1 MHNLSCENEFYLHE
15 NEKWFPYQRLTTYPR
30 FEQRSGGTRK
40 WPITA
45 GLVLPATFISRGGMF
60 SVINISMSL
69 SILCYKEKKQ
79 QLVGSFLK
87 YGYNH
92 VLLEKTLRL
101 YQIRYLTRLKWRIY
115 FEHALFHHLSHSWQA
130 GAHAHVTGYH
140 VYKSDMTRSRL
151 GLRQQEFWV
160 GDYTKAPKC
169 NICLVIYN
177 PGFICMQMWQN
188 RLCHIFSPHYLYI
201 FKAQIWAK
209 LWAFPLHFTHNEF
222 SAS

>member
-1 MHNLSCENEFYLHE
+1 MSFICMRMKNDFHIKGWPPTLVLNIV
-15 NEKWFPYQRLTTYPR
+15 
-30 FEQRSGGTRK
+30 QRSGGTRE

-60 SVINISMSL
+60 SVINISTSL
-69 SILCYKEKKQ
+69 QFNVTKKKKQ

-115 FEHALFHHLSHSWQA
+115 CEHALFHHLSHSWQA

-169 NICLVIYN
+169 HICLVIYD

-188 RLCHIFSPHYLYI
+188 HLCHIFSPHYLYI
-201 FKAQIWAK
+201 FKEQIWAK
-209 LWAFPLHFTHNEF
+209 FWTFPLHFTHNEF

>member
-60 SVINISMSL
+60 SVINISMSFQFDVT
-69 SILCYKEKKQ
+69 KKNNNN
-79 QLVGSFLK
+79 LVGSFLK
-87 YGYNH
+87 YAYNH
-92 VLLEKTLRL
+92 VLLEKTSWL
-101 YQIRYLTRLKWRIY
+101 YQIRHLTRLQLRIY

-130 GAHAHVTGYH
+130 GAHASVTGDQ
-140 VYKSDMTRSRL
+140 VYKSDITRSRL
-151 GLRQQEFWV
+151 RPLQQEIWV

-169 NICLVIYN
+169 HICLVIYN
-177 PGFICMQMWQN
+177 PGFIGMQMWPN
-188 RLCHIFSPHYLYI
+188 HLCHIFSPHYLYI
-201 FKAQIWAK
+201 CKEQICAK
-209 LWAFPLHFTHNEF
+209 F
-222 SAS
+222 